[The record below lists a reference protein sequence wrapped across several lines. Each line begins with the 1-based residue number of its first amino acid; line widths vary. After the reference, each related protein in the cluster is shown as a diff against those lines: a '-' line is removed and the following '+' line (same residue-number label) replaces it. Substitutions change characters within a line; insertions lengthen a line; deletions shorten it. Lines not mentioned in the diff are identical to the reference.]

1 MDMAKMVFKTLF
13 RTIRASLGR
22 YIAILA
28 IVALGVGFF
37 TGLKSAQPSMQATA
51 DRYFDAQQMY
61 DFQLVSSLGLTSGD
75 VEALSETEG
84 IQSAE
89 GGYRL
94 EALAHIG
101 EGEDSVW
108 QFLSLPERIA
118 LPQLT
123 AGRMPEQEGECLA
136 DDSAFSEDD
145 IGKTITVSSENE
157 ETTFSQ
163 LTRTEY
169 TIVGLAQSP
178 RYISPDRGSAS
189 MGSGEIA
196 GFLYLPSGA
205 FQSDVYHEIL
215 LRAEEDTVVFSD
227 EYDEMIEGLRPAVE
241 TALNDQAQQRYEA
254 LRAASAQAGGGEPAQ
269 PAVSVL
275 GLDSNAG

>member
-1 MDMAKMVFKTLF
+1 
-13 RTIRASLGR
+13 
-22 YIAILA
+22 
-28 IVALGVGFF
+28 
-37 TGLKSAQPSMQATA
+37 
-51 DRYFDAQQMY
+51 
-61 DFQLVSSLGLTSGD
+61 
-75 VEALSETEG
+75 
-84 IQSAE
+84 
-89 GGYRL
+89 
-94 EALAHIG
+94 
-101 EGEDSVW
+101 
-108 QFLSLPERIA
+108 
-118 LPQLT
+118 
-123 AGRMPEQEGECLA
+123 
-136 DDSAFSEDD
+136 
-145 IGKTITVSSENE
+145 
-157 ETTFSQ
+157 
-163 LTRTEY
+163 
-169 TIVGLAQSP
+169 
-178 RYISPDRGSAS
+178 